1 MAKEASFDVVS
12 QVDLQEV
19 DNALNQTERE
29 ITTRFDFKGSN
40 TTIERKDQV
49 IHIDTTDDMKLRNV
63 IDMFEG
69 KLVKRGINIKSLKYG
84 KIVPSLGGRVKQDI
98 DLQIGLDKEQTKKIT
113 STIKDLK
120 LKVQATIQGDSV
132 RVTGKNK
139 DDLQAAIAALKAQDF
154 DFAVQFTNYR

>member
-1 MAKEASFDVVS
+1 MAKEASFDIVS

-19 DNALNQTERE
+19 DNALNQTEKE

-40 TTIERKDQV
+40 TKIERKEQI

-63 IDMFEG
+63 IDIFEG
-69 KLVKRGINIKSLKYG
+69 KLVKRGIPIKALKYG
-84 KIVPSLGGRVKQDI
+84 KIDPSLGGRVKQDVTV
-98 DLQIGLDKEQTKKIT
+98 QAGLDKEQTKKIT
-113 STIKDLK
+113 TLIKDLK
-120 LKVQATIQGDSV
+120 LKVQASIQGDSV

>member
-69 KLVKRGINIKSLKYG
+69 KLVKRGINIKSLKYC